1 METIDK
7 NIKDIKDILS
17 RFSKELKKKEETHK
31 DIIKEL
37 RGIRSQLYSY
47 KEQREVSK

>member
-7 NIKDIKDILS
+7 NIKDILS
-17 RFSKELKKKEETHK
+17 RFSKELKKKEETHIS
-31 DIIKEL
+31 IIKGL
-37 RGIRSQLYSY
+37 RGIRSQLHRY